1 MLQIND
7 IVKRQK
13 HSKVLYKVVG
23 FDYPLP
29 LMGGGI
35 KVIIIKIG
43 KKAQTTRVN
52 ISHLYN
58 EDGTKI
64 KEKEK
69 Q

>member
-29 LMGGGI
+29 LMGGVL
-35 KVIIIKIG
+35 K
-43 KKAQTTRVN
+43 
-52 ISHLYN
+52 
-58 EDGTKI
+58 
-64 KEKEK
+64 
-69 Q
+69 